1 MSKFANDSAFEDKL
15 REHMDAQASQEGCSV
30 EQVKNEIAYERF
42 LARMDPARMTLK
54 GGYAVKSQVPASPY
68 TKDIDMVLIGEQL
81 PSDKAMLLRALKNVI
96 ANQLDQ
102 QKLDDHFQFDIGEP
116 MGFSDL
122 EPNDAAARISVRAY
136 IGASDERFA
145 TFPLDIALAD
155 RHILPPLMLPA
166 PNHLSWAEIETAQVS
181 VVPPEYL
188 FADKLLIYVAA
199 RNVNRV
205 NDVVHMA
212 LLTEQGLSL
221 DKVGRALKQL
231 ADQRGLQTKIAQP
244 LSEPPEGWG
253 EPFERSMHE
262 AKSNLTIDQ
271 ALESIRNIHQ
281 QLLDRGLLR

>member
-1 MSKFANDSAFEDKL
+1 MSKFASDNAFEDKL

-30 EQVKNEIAYERF
+30 EQVKNEITYERF

-54 GGYAVKSQVPASPY
+54 GGYAVKSQVPVSPY
-68 TKDIDMVLIGEQL
+68 TKDIDMVLIDEQL
-81 PSDKAMLLRALKNVI
+81 SSDKAMLLRALKDVI

-102 QKLDDHFQFDIGEP
+102 QQIDDHFQFDIGEP

-155 RHILPPLMLPA
+155 KHILPPRMVPT
-166 PNHLSWAEIETAQVS
+166 PNHLSWAEIETGLVS

-188 FADKLLIYVAA
+188 FADKLLIYVASL
-199 RNVNRV
+199 NVNRV
-205 NDVVHMA
+205 NDLVHMA
-212 LLTEQGLSL
+212 LLAEPGFNL
-221 DKVGRALKQL
+221 DEVAHALNHL
-231 ADQRGLQTKIAQP
+231 ADQRSLQPKISQP
-244 LSEPPEGWG
+244 LPEPPDDWG
-253 EPFERSMHE
+253 EVFERSMHE

-271 ALESIRNIHQ
+271 AFECIRNIHQ